1 MAIHPLAISSSR
13 SFDDILS
20 RCAEEHK
27 ILLADFYADWCAPC
41 QRSAPHVQLLC
52 EEFTS
57 RGVVFVKINADQ
69 CKDLCLNEFVTGL
82 PTFKL
87 YRNRECQATIVGAD
101 LLKLRS
107 LLEKYSLHP
116 FTIQLGLCTDVVLKS
131 HARDYLIKLLNDI
144 ASGQICQPLSVE
156 TGDLSLLIGKIKGF
170 EDFLISIGLKK
181 NGSVLELNAHAL
193 DKEFIRVLLDQLK
206 ALNTTDISTSA
217 TRPSDSSSATP
228 TFQAE
233 PSDTGQLR
241 GAARIPFSARHNND
255 PLYTRLTSYRST
267 VVLYLDP
274 EAQAMANSLIPT
286 EELIAKAAHK
296 SNCSPSDVIPR
307 VFLRQLL
314 RWFKEE
320 FFRWADEFKCETC
333 NSRMTACG
341 FVTPNQTEREGAASS
356 VELYKC
362 TGDATHPSYRFP
374 RLNDPKAL
382 LHTRL
387 GRCGEWANCLAL
399 CLVSVRRPPEAGGQP
414 WFPACRL
421 VVCWTDHVWCEVW
434 LEDEIHP
441 GRYRWV
447 HCDPGGEIDQPLLYE
462 SGWGK
467 KLDYVFAYTVPPP
480 VFDFDSPDSIHAVDV
495 QDVVWRYT
503 RNFSEIL
510 SRRTAVDEQ
519 TLTRYLT
526 SMHLDAIS
534 LWDSQANDIRASL
547 GDAHPFTLCHIWA
560 ELASFL
566 TPPKAPE
573 HRLPG
578 RQTGSLE
585 WRRARGE
592 LGADDGVALQPVW
605 RGSNK
610 PMVPTKSELAKGLFY
625 LRYNS
630 ALDIY
635 ERPFASDEQS
645 PTSKE
650 TEELVTYAVANG
662 LKGWQSAAAR
672 WKNIDRKVE
681 HDWHMIYLAREDDS
695 SADQDGSIEWWL
707 HVAEED
713 YEIGKVSL
721 FANMACHSPEAAAH
735 LLLCSGFSECD
746 QSEERVG
753 DLDTGRCVR
762 FAPGSSPLFE
772 LVDFMGEK
780 QLCLKGRLWTREL
793 YGKNPSPLAWQHA
806 QLFRQKDT
814 DRAIWSL
821 EWKVEL
827 VKKLPKQDEP

>member
-1 MAIHPLAISSSR
+1 MTVHPLTISSSR
-13 SFDDILS
+13 SFSDVLS
-20 RCAEEHK
+20 RCDKEHK
-27 ILLADFYADWCAPC
+27 TLLADFYADWCAPC

-52 EEFTS
+52 EEFTP

-69 CKDLCLNEFVTGL
+69 CGELCLSEFVTGL

-87 YRNRECQATIVGAD
+87 YRNRECQATVVGAD
-101 LLKLRS
+101 LVKLRS

-116 FTIQLGLCTDVVLKS
+116 FIIQLDLCADNILRSRV
-131 HARDYLIKLLNDI
+131 HDYLVKVLNDI
-144 ASGQICQPLSVE
+144 SSDQLCQPFSVE
-156 TGDLSLLIGKIKGF
+156 TGDLNLLTGKVQGF
-170 EDFLISIGLKK
+170 EDFLALVGLKK
-181 NGSVLELNAHAL
+181 NGSVMELSSQSV
-193 DKEFIRVLLDQLK
+193 DKEVVRILLDQLK
-206 ALNTTDISTSA
+206 GLNTTSPSISV
-217 TRPSDSSSATP
+217 TRSNDGCSTEP
-228 TFQAE
+228 TLQVE
-233 PSDTGQLR
+233 PTKTAQLR
-241 GAARIPFSARHNND
+241 GPTRIPFSGHYHND
-255 PLYTRLTSYRST
+255 PLYARLTSYRST

-286 EELIAKAAHK
+286 EELVEKAALK
-296 SNCSPSDVIPR
+296 CNCSPSAVTPR
-307 VFLRQLL
+307 EFLRHLL

-320 FFRWADEFKCETC
+320 FFRWADEFTCETC
-333 NSRMTACG
+333 NARMTACG
-341 FVTPNQTEREGAASS
+341 FVTPNQTEREGAASN

-362 TGDATHPSYRFP
+362 SGDVTHPSYRFP

-387 GRCGEWANCLAL
+387 GRCGEWANCLTL
-399 CLVSVRRPPEAGGQP
+399 CLVSVRRSLEAGGQP

-434 LEDEIHP
+434 LEDETHP
-441 GRYRWV
+441 GHFRWV

-480 VFDFDSPDSIHAVDV
+480 VFEFDSPDSIHAVDV

-503 RNFSEIL
+503 RNFEEIL

-526 SMHLDAIS
+526 SIHMDANT
-534 LWDSQANDIRASL
+534 LWASQANDIRVSF
-547 GDAHPFTLCHIWA
+547 GNPHPFTLLQVGA

-566 TPPKAPE
+566 IPPKAPE

-592 LGADDGVALQPVW
+592 LGANDGVLLQPVW

-610 PMVPTKSELAKGLFY
+610 PLIPTKSELARGMFY

-635 ERPFASDEQS
+635 ERPFASDES
-645 PTSKE
+645 SNTKE
-650 TEELVTYAVANG
+650 IDELVRYAASNG
-662 LKGWQSAAAR
+662 LKGWQSTAAR
-672 WKNIDRKVE
+672 WQNIDRKVE
-681 HDWHMIYLAREDDS
+681 HDWHMVYLAREDDS
-695 SADQDGSIEWWL
+695 SADQDGSIEWWI
-707 HVAEED
+707 HVSEEG

-721 FANMACHSPEAAAH
+721 FANMACHSPDAAAH
-735 LLLCSGFSECD
+735 LLLCSGSSECG
-746 QSEERVG
+746 QNEENVG
-753 DLDTGRCVR
+753 GFNAGRCVR
-762 FAPGSSPLFE
+762 FTPGSSPLFE
-772 LVDFMGEK
+772 LDDFMGEK
-780 QLCLKGRLWTREL
+780 WLSLKGRLWTREVD
-793 YGKNPSPLAWQHA
+793 GTRKSNPLAWQHA

-827 VKKLPKQDEP
+827 VKKVPKPDER